1 MDNERDDKPQCTCA
15 RFPEPHARQRLCR
28 IGFNEFLGEVQHRLI
43 KAGYNP
49 PLWPDPKIDGQGD
62 MDSAL
67 DSCVQWCADRLAPS
81 AKGRDIPQGARAVEL
96 LREAQ
101 KRVSRKW
108 RGHQF
113 DALWL
118 EINDYLASP
127 QPINKETK

>member
-1 MDNERDDKPQCTCA
+1 MAGWKDQ
-15 RFPEPHARQRLCR
+15 CR
-28 IGFNEFLGEVQHRLI
+28 ILGDDLARCRQELAARAAATHGEVW
-43 KAGYNP
+43 Y
-49 PLWPDPKIDGQGD
+49 WQGD
-62 MDSAL
+62 GDDHPESLTCPVIITADKLRAL
-67 DSCVQWCADRLAPS
+67 LAPS
-81 AKGRDIPQGARAVEL
+81 AQGRDIPQGARAVEL

>member
-1 MDNERDDKPQCTCA
+1 MTPSHDKPQCTCA
-15 RFPEPHARQRLCR
+15 RFPEPHERQRLCG
-28 IGFNEFLGEVQHRLI
+28 IGFNEFLGEVQRRLI
-43 KAGYNP
+43 EAGYNP
-49 PLWPDPKIDGQGD
+49 PLWPEPSISDQGD
-62 MDSAL
+62 LDAAL
-67 DSCVQWCADRLAPS
+67 DSCFKWCEERLAPS
-81 AKGRDIPQGARAVEL
+81 AQGRDIPQGARAVEL

>member
-1 MDNERDDKPQCTCA
+1 MSDLPCDDKYGETPRVDALVRCYSGTTA
-15 RFPEPHARQRLCR
+15 SFTFMGELEKLCR
-28 IGFNEFLGEVQHRLI
+28 RLERELAVVKKAHAEAIEEWSRAEGELKSLR
-43 KAGYNP
+43 
-49 PLWPDPKIDGQGD
+49 
-62 MDSAL
+62 SA
-67 DSCVQWCADRLAPS
+67 Q
-81 AKGRDIPQGARAVEL
+81 GRDIPQGARAVEL